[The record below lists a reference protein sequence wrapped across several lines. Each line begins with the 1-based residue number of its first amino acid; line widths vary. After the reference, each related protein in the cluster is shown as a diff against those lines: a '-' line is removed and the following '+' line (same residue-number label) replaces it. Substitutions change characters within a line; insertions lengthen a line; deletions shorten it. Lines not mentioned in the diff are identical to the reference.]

1 MGKGGV
7 GKSSTVNSLI
17 DERVAVVSAFQS
29 ETTKAFQHA
38 RSRASFTLNII
49 NTLGLV
55 EGGGLNDQDIGIIR
69 RFLLNKTIDVFLYVD
84 QLDSYHVGNLD
95 MQVIRAITQL
105 FGETQTMQFPQLFAG
120 IAILVLTH
128 AQLLLADHG
137 DEYLDFALKRSAALQ
152 GVI

>member
-1 MGKGGV
+1 MWTLVMGKGGV

-29 ETTKAFQHA
+29 ETTKALQHA

-55 EGGGLNDQDIGIIR
+55 KGGGLNDQDIGIIR
-69 RFLLNKTIDVFLYVD
+69 RFLLNKTIDVLLYVD
-84 QLDSYHVGNLD
+84 QLDSYQVGNLD

-105 FGETQTMQFPQLFAG
+105 FGG

-137 DEYLDFALKRSAALQ
+137 VEYLDFVLKRSAGLQ

>member
-1 MGKGGV
+1 MWTLVMGKGGV

-38 RSRASFTLNII
+38 RSRTSFTLNII

-105 FGETQTMQFPQLFAG
+105 FGETQT
-120 IAILVLTH
+120 IAIPPIVCGNCNPCSHSCTIV
-128 AQLLLADHG
+128 AG
-137 DEYLDFALKRSAALQ
+137 
-152 GVI
+152 

>member
-38 RSRASFTLNII
+38 RSRAGFTLNII
-49 NTLGLV
+49 NA

-69 RFLLNKTIDVFLYVD
+69 RFLLNKTIDVLLYVD
-84 QLDSYHVGNLD
+84 QLDSYRVGNLD
-95 MQVIRAITQL
+95 MQVIRAIIQL
-105 FGETQTMQFPQLFAG
+105 FGETQT

-137 DEYLDFALKRSAALQ
+137 VEYLYFVETFCSFAGSHLTCIRSEEE
-152 GVI
+152 

>member
-38 RSRASFTLNII
+38 RSRAGFTLNII
-49 NTLGLV
+49 NT

-69 RFLLNKTIDVFLYVD
+69 RFLLNKTIDMLLYVD
-84 QLDSYHVGNLD
+84 QLDSYRVGNLD

-105 FGETQTMQFPQLFAG
+105 FGETQT

-128 AQLLLADHG
+128 AQLLLADHRV
-137 DEYLDFALKRSAALQ
+137 EYLYFVETFCSFAGSHLTCIRSEEE
-152 GVI
+152 

>member
-1 MGKGGV
+1 MGKGGA

-38 RSRASFTLNII
+38 RSRAGFTLNII

-55 EGGGLNDQDIGIIR
+55 EEGGLNDQDVGVIR
-69 RFLLNKTIDVFLYVD
+69 RFLLNKTIDVLLYVD
-84 QLDSYHVGNLD
+84 QLDCYHVGNL
-95 MQVIRAITQL
+95 VIRAITQM
-105 FGETQTMQFPQLFAG
+105 FGETQR
-120 IAILVLTH
+120 IAILILTH

-137 DEYLDFALKRSAALQ
+137 VEYLDFVLKRSAALQ